1 MTGEAVVGQPDS
13 ELVPLTLSD
22 STEMLALVARRSSL
36 VARTEPRPF
45 LSRTVELGG
54 YLGIRI
60 EGEL

>member
-22 STEMLALVARRSSL
+22 STEMLALVAR
-36 VARTEPRPF
+36 TEPGPF
-45 LSRTVELGG
+45 LTRTVELGG
-54 YLGIRI
+54 YLGLRI